1 INHAYWIN
9 INKAQDKVLAQHIV
23 PYPPGIPVFW
33 KGEKVTKNMIKLMQ
47 YYLSH
52 SVRVE
57 GIKNDKIL
65 VKDE

>member
-1 INHAYWIN
+1 M
-9 INKAQDKVLAQHIV
+9 

-57 GIKNDKIL
+57 GIKMIKY
-65 VKDE
+65 

>member
-1 INHAYWIN
+1 M
-9 INKAQDKVLAQHIV
+9 

-52 SVRVE
+52 SLRVE